1 MRIHQHAYKIWLLN
15 LVKEHKTLSAAAQE
29 ARISASAISQSLAQ
43 LEEALSLHLLNR
55 DKKTISLTQQ
65 AEDLLQMFSEA
76 LLLFEKFDPE
86 TLNHKNAPKRIR
98 IGAYESIAIDLL
110 PQIIPILRSKWSGI
124 EIELEIARSRPL
136 IEKCKKGD
144 LDLVFVA
151 DATHAP
157 QLLIKSFATDQFG
170 LFVSSKTD
178 SSLTADQIV
187 KQMGFGSL
195 KIDDKHHSACYK
207 RFLKTLLISSKP
219 TLETESFEV
228 ILALV
233 RGGALAGILPLRV
246 AQRAR
251 PEIKRIDLSDLIQN
265 KDTESHNLSIACH
278 GNFSK
283 KIFDTIFDIVCI
295 QNKSFSNF
303 KQTR

>member
-15 LVKEHKTLSAAAQE
+15 LVKVHKTLSAAAQE

-55 DKKTISLTQQ
+55 DKKLISLTQQ
-65 AEDLLQMFSEA
+65 AEDLLEIFSEA
-76 LLLFEKFDPE
+76 LILFEKFDPE
-86 TLNHKNAPKRIR
+86 TLNHKNVPKRIR

-110 PQIIPILRSKWSGI
+110 PQIIPILRNKWTGI

-136 IEKCKKGD
+136 LEKCKKGE

-157 QLLIKSFATDQFG
+157 QLLVKSFATDKFG
-170 LFVSSKTD
+170 LFVSSKID
-178 SSLTADQIV
+178 NSLSAEQIL

-207 RFLKTLLISSKP
+207 RFLKTIMISAKP

-246 AQRAR
+246 AQRAH
-251 PEIKRIDLSDLIQN
+251 PEVKRIDLSHLIHN
-265 KDTESHNLSIACH
+265 NEIESHNLSIACH

-283 KIFDTIFDIVCI
+283 KIFDAIFDIVCN

-303 KQTR
+303 KQIR